1 MTQMLSQAAPDVDP
15 AEAAFE
21 ILERLGAPLR
31 VPRFAF
37 IAGLK
42 DEFSD
47 AVMKE
52 AVEAVPG
59 PRAISDGGYAVTV
72 DDEDTSRSMT
82 LSVASRSPTAAFECA
97 CISRWSRILSPRA
110 A

>member
-1 MTQMLSQAAPDVDP
+1 MLAQAAPDVDP

-21 ILERLGAPLR
+21 ILERLGAPLG

-42 DEFSD
+42 NEFSD

-52 AVEAVPG
+52 AV
-59 PRAISDGGYAVTV
+59 
-72 DDEDTSRSMT
+72 RSG
-82 LSVASRSPTAAFECA
+82 ARPARDF
-97 CISRWSRILSPRA
+97 RRRIRRHRR
-110 A
+110 

>member
-1 MTQMLSQAAPDVDP
+1 MTQMLAQAAPEVDP

-52 AVEAVPG
+52 AV
-59 PRAISDGGYAVTV
+59 RGGARTTR
-72 DDEDTSRSMT
+72 DFRRR
-82 LSVASRSPTAAFECA
+82 LRCH
-97 CISRWSRILSPRA
+97 RR
-110 A
+110 